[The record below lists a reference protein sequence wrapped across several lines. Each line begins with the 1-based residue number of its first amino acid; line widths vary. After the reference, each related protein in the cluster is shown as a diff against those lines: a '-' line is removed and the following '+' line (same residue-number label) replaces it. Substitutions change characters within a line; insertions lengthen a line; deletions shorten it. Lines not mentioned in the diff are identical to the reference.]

1 MTGKAKRLQKL
12 LAICRPPFV
21 PAMGDDVNKRSLHFT
36 TTMPP
41 STQPWLRR
49 ALTPE
54 GFRQV
59 TGALEERELSRY
71 LARAQSREAAERERD
86 PSIKPLTPM
95 EAIMVDSAQA
105 FHVEP
110 EVLDYYAVSA
120 GCQPCNE
127 QHNRYI
133 EVEPYDRTRVTAPSS
148 SDDPSRQRY
157 LNASWVLEKFG
168 GKWWIATQAPLPIT
182 SHAFLS
188 LITEPVTVLQRGDLP
203 PTRVRTVVQ
212 LTQNMEGGRRKAHPY
227 FPEVVGQTI
236 IVSPEPGTDLPS
248 LKVALVKSEQ
258 IEQANCVRSIIAV
271 TPISQQQANGDEYG
285 SDSTSAPIIFQHL
298 LYATWPDHGVPE
310 AKDRASLLEFARL
323 VDDTNRDTSLA
334 PQAASDPDP
343 PIIVGCSAGIGRTG
357 SFIAL
362 SSLLRKFGVLRPPAR
377 ATPPSLAP
385 APSPLGPL
393 QLAGALQNDMV
404 AQEVDSLRDQ
414 RPGMVQRDEQI
425 LLIYEILKDALES
438 RGSGA

>member
-1 MTGKAKRLQKL
+1 
-12 LAICRPPFV
+12 
-21 PAMGDDVNKRSLHFT
+21 
-36 TTMPP
+36 MPP

-59 TGALEERELSRY
+59 TGALMERELSRDI
-71 LARAQSREAAERERD
+71 ARAQSREAAERERD

-95 EAIMVDSAQA
+95 EAIWVDSAQA
-105 FHVEP
+105 FEVKP
-110 EVLDYYAVSA
+110 ERLEYYAVTV
-120 GCQPCNE
+120 GCNPCNE

-133 EVEPYDRTRVTAPSS
+133 QLEPYDRTRVTAPSA
-148 SDDPSRQRY
+148 DDPSRQRY

-168 GKWWIATQAPLPIT
+168 GKWWIAAQAPLPNT

-188 LITEPVTVLQRGDLP
+188 LITEPVRVLQREDLP

-236 IVSPEPGTDLPS
+236 IVPPEPETELPS
-248 LKVALVKSEQ
+248 FKVALVKSEQ
-258 IEQANCVRSIIAV
+258 IEQANCVRSIISI

-285 SDSTSAPIIFQHL
+285 SDSNSAPIIFQHL

-323 VDDTNRDTSLA
+323 VDETNRDTSLA

-343 PIIVGCSAGIGRTG
+343 PIIAGCSAGIGRTG

-377 ATPPSLAP
+377 TTPPSLAP

-393 QLAGALQNDMV
+393 QLSGALQNDMV

-438 RGSGA
+438 RGSRA